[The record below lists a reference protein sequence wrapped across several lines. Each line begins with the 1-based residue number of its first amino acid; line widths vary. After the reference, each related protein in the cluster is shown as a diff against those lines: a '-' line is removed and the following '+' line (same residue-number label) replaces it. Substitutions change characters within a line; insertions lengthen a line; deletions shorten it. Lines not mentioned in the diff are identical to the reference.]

1 LSATIGTVLSWSVG
15 LAIEGQRFRAIAIDT
30 SKLERFDCQQAG
42 FTGKEP
48 WQGVCGW
55 LTVPEDHFDPTN
67 RNTIKL
73 AVAVVRSPAKNPA
86 ADPIVYLEGGPGAAA
101 VANTNI
107 LTTELFAADVAQRDI
122 VMIDQRGVGRSQPRL
137 NCPEV
142 SSFALTGLDQ
152 PRSDAAYMQ
161 SYLAALRGCVDR
173 LQRQGVNLAAYT
185 SAQSA
190 ADVVAVSQALGYRQI
205 NLYGLSYGSRLA
217 LTLIRDAGKSGY
229 IRSAAIGGVYGPE
242 ANALEFPIILL
253 ERLEILFDTCA
264 EAAACNAAYPDLR
277 TRTFALLARLN
288 AQPVSIEV
296 PIGRGEATRRTIANA
311 NTLLMGLFGALL
323 NTGSIEQ
330 IPAKLAAAMQGD
342 TTLLVEGVQWQIW
355 QLLLFDWGMNTAV
368 QCQEEFLLVTP
379 VQRSAVMANIPPIAT
394 GFTLRFPE
402 SSPLLID
409 FCRQLG
415 FQPRPSLENEPVGS
429 DVPLLVISGRY
440 DPFTPP
446 TWADRATAGFQNRY
460 IYTLP
465 AAGHDSASAGTCP
478 KSIVSAFFAT
488 PTQTPDTRCLEQ
500 IQQPEFEINP
510 PR

>member
-1 LSATIGTVLSWSVG
+1 MTIGTLLCCSVG
-15 LAIEGQRFRAIAIDT
+15 LAIEGEKFRAIAIDARQ
-30 SKLERFDCQQAG
+30 LERFDCQQAG

-67 RNTIKL
+67 RKTIKL
-73 AVAVVRSPAKNPA
+73 AVAVVRSTAKNPA

-101 VANTNI
+101 VPNASI
-107 LTTELFAADVAQRDI
+107 LTTELFAAAVAQRDI
-122 VMIDQRGVGRSQPRL
+122 VFIDQRGVGRSQPRL

-142 SSFALTGLDQ
+142 SSFAFTGLDQ
-152 PRSDAAYMQ
+152 RSDRAYMQ
-161 SYLAALRGCVDR
+161 SYLATLRDCVDR
-173 LQRQGVNLAAYT
+173 LRRQGVNLAAYT
-185 SAQSA
+185 SVQSA
-190 ADVVAVSQALGYRQI
+190 ADVVAIGRALGYRQI

-217 LTLIRDAGKSGY
+217 LTVIRDAGKTGY

-253 ERLEILFDTCA
+253 ERLEILFKTCV
-264 EAAACNAAYPDLR
+264 EDSACNAAYPNLR
-277 TRTFALLARLN
+277 TRTFELLARLN
-288 AQPVSIEV
+288 AQPVQIDA
-296 PIGRGEATRRTIANA
+296 PIGRNQPARRTIANA
-311 NTLLMGLFGALL
+311 NTLLMGLFGSLL
-323 NTGSIEQ
+323 NTGSIAQ
-330 IPAKLAAAMQGD
+330 IPAKLEATLRGD
-342 TTLLVEGVQWQIW
+342 RELLIEGVRWQIW
-355 QLLLFDWGMNTAV
+355 QLTVFEWGMNTAV

-379 VQRSAVMANIPPIAT
+379 AQRSTVMAQIPPIAT
-394 GFTLRFPE
+394 GFALRFPE

-415 FQPRPSLENEPVGS
+415 FQSRPSLENEPVS
-429 DVPLLVISGRY
+429 SNVPLLVISGRY

-465 AAGHDSASAGTCP
+465 AAGHDSASAGPCP

-488 PTQTPDTRCLEQ
+488 PTQAPDTRCLEQ
-500 IQQPEFEINP
+500 IQQPEFDINP
-510 PR
+510 SPEP